1 MRFFQKIYTI
11 FVILVINVIV
21 FQIMSPSSVKNDVNI
36 KIEENNQTG
45 PFLINQINKEIQR
58 NQKRID
64 SNVLCIIMTTEQ
76 TLLNRSLIG

>member
-11 FVILVINVIV
+11 FVILVIFVII

-64 SNVLCIIMTTEQ
+64 SNVLCIIMTIEQ

>member
-11 FVILVINVIV
+11 FVILVIFVII

-45 PFLINQINKEIQR
+45 PFLINLINKEIQR

>member
-11 FVILVINVIV
+11 FVILVIFVII

>member
-11 FVILVINVIV
+11 FVILVIFVII
-21 FQIMSPSSVKNDVNI
+21 FQIISPSSVKNDVNI

>member
-11 FVILVINVIV
+11 FVILVIFVII
-21 FQIMSPSSVKNDVNI
+21 FQIISPSSVKNDVNI

-64 SNVLCIIMTTEQ
+64 SNVLCIIMTIEQ

>member
-1 MRFFQKIYTI
+1 MRFFQKINTI
-11 FVILVINVIV
+11 FVILVIFVII

-36 KIEENNQTG
+36 KIEENNHTG

>member
-11 FVILVINVIV
+11 FVILVIFVIV

>member
-11 FVILVINVIV
+11 FVILVIFVIV

-45 PFLINQINKEIQR
+45 PFLINQIIKEIQR

-64 SNVLCIIMTTEQ
+64 SNVLCIIITTEQ

>member
-45 PFLINQINKEIQR
+45 PFLINQIN
-58 NQKRID
+58 
-64 SNVLCIIMTTEQ
+64 
-76 TLLNRSLIG
+76 

>member
-1 MRFFQKIYTI
+1 
-11 FVILVINVIV
+11 VII

-45 PFLINQINKEIQR
+45 PFLINLINKEIQR

>member
-11 FVILVINVIV
+11 FVILVIFVII
-21 FQIMSPSSVKNDVNI
+21 FQIMSPSSVKNDVII

-45 PFLINQINKEIQR
+45 PFLINLINKEIQR

>member
-45 PFLINQINKEIQR
+45 PFLINQIIKEIQR